1 MKQYFTIYIDSIDS
15 EEDGNL
21 KLVNFLEVIQ
31 DKHKSVFKG
40 IIYICYINKDYDL
53 MNRAINEFKRQIVRL
68 EGYERNIGGGH
79 KIVFHTNENEE
90 CLNEF
95 IKRYLEK

>member
-1 MKQYFTIYIDSIDS
+1 
-15 EEDGNL
+15 
-21 KLVNFLEVIQ
+21 
-31 DKHKSVFKG
+31 
-40 IIYICYINKDYDL
+40 

-95 IKRYLEK
+95 IKKYLEK